1 VELVGIGDQS
11 GQTIHHGVDEA
22 AVPDMRDL
30 LDICELIVEGLRRN
44 RVNRGPLRSMRA
56 SMLEDHLHCPFPY
69 FQRKLRR
76 PMAPSSQ
83 ALEPPQNPG
92 RFSDRWA
99 GLSLLFQLSSEWNYL
114 MASKMR
120 GQVIKVIAGVAL
132 DAPKRRLTVLVSV
145 YQPLVVKRRSP
156 LIIASSL
163 AGIGLETHFQ
173 S

>member
-1 VELVGIGDQS
+1 
-11 GQTIHHGVDEA
+11 
-22 AVPDMRDL
+22 
-30 LDICELIVEGLRRN
+30 
-44 RVNRGPLRSMRA
+44 
-56 SMLEDHLHCPFPY
+56 
-69 FQRKLRR
+69 
-76 PMAPSSQ
+76 
-83 ALEPPQNPG
+83 
-92 RFSDRWA
+92 
-99 GLSLLFQLSSEWNYL
+99 